1 MGGTRVTIDYDANGW
16 PTAVTHHPGLGDDV
30 LLATEHGTSSTTGQT
45 PEISGWGDGTAGA
58 AQAGR
63 AGSQAL
69 RTEFIRDVAGRLLQK
84 RTANHHY
91 HYRYDTVDQLLSATK
106 LQVQPDGSLQP
117 LHTTTFEYD
126 LVGNL
131 IAETAT
137 DAQTGQ
143 SHRLTHSHDP
153 LGNRTQT
160 VLPALAGPEGQ
171 AQMERAL
178 NYLHYGSGHLH
189 QINLSQRDTHAP
201 DAQAIHQL
209 ICDIERDNLHQE
221 ILRSQGKA
229 QTRFAYDPVG
239 RLTGAWSQSSSQVS
253 QPFGPKDPGA
263 PAWQQALEQL
273 AAPATSARSGH
284 AHGLLKAWRYDKV
297 GELRASRH
305 SLQGDSGHSY
315 DATGRILQTQHA
327 ALGSIRSPLPQAANE
342 SFGYDPA
349 GNIQDSA
356 TQQAVQSSTA
366 LSQRGYV
373 RDNLV
378 RVFEDKRYF
387 YDGHGRLIR
396 KLAGKHTDQGF
407 AWDEENNLTQVT
419 TTRRPGT
426 EHATTQTT
434 TFDYDAIGRRVAKH
448 DAFGTTVFI
457 WEGMRLIEERRGQS
471 VISYVYEPG
480 SYVPLARLDA
490 QGQATEQGGLG
501 ITQDVELKNTPE
513 TIATSAC
520 HISAGGKKYHQSQ
533 QPAANDAE
541 AQYWEALDTQTG
553 TAQKTGTEAKLC
565 DVYYFHTDQ
574 AGLPQELTNAQG
586 QLVWQANYKTWGSTV
601 SEEWEV
607 KSLANQPVH
616 TLDQGD
622 IPKAEEEKQQNLRF
636 QGQYLDRETGLHY
649 NTFRYYD
656 ADIGRFICPDPI
668 GLEGGINLGNYSPNP
683 LSWIDP
689 WGWQNRNSKN
699 AKGHNVLYEVT
710 DDGTPSGKKLKI
722 GKAKGEDLKADGT
735 NKRAAASARKAQK
748 AGYPNAGARVVEDLG
763 VTTTGKAE
771 RVEAKR
777 VRTLRNQGHEL
788 PLNKEKR
795 IMYKENSRPKGTKS
809 C

>member
-1 MGGTRVTIDYDANGW
+1 M
-16 PTAVTHHPGLGDDV
+16 
-30 LLATEHGTSSTTGQT
+30 
-45 PEISGWGDGTAGA
+45 
-58 AQAGR
+58 
-63 AGSQAL
+63 
-69 RTEFIRDVAGRLLQK
+69 
-84 RTANHHY
+84 
-91 HYRYDTVDQLLSATK
+91 
-106 LQVQPDGSLQP
+106 
-117 LHTTTFEYD
+117 
-126 LVGNL
+126 
-131 IAETAT
+131 
-137 DAQTGQ
+137 
-143 SHRLTHSHDP
+143 
-153 LGNRTQT
+153 
-160 VLPALAGPEGQ
+160 
-171 AQMERAL
+171 
-178 NYLHYGSGHLH
+178 
-189 QINLSQRDTHAP
+189 
-201 DAQAIHQL
+201 
-209 ICDIERDNLHQE
+209 
-221 ILRSQGKA
+221 
-229 QTRFAYDPVG
+229 
-239 RLTGAWSQSSSQVS
+239 
-253 QPFGPKDPGA
+253 
-263 PAWQQALEQL
+263 
-273 AAPATSARSGH
+273 
-284 AHGLLKAWRYDKV
+284 
-297 GELRASRH
+297 
-305 SLQGDSGHSY
+305 
-315 DATGRILQTQHA
+315 
-327 ALGSIRSPLPQAANE
+327 
-342 SFGYDPA
+342 
-349 GNIQDSA
+349 
-356 TQQAVQSSTA
+356 
-366 LSQRGYV
+366 

-607 KSLANQPVH
+607 KSLAGQQVH
-616 TLDQGD
+616 SLDQGD
-622 IPKAEEEKQQNLRF
+622 IPTQEDGKQQNLRF

-656 ADIGRFICPDPI
+656 ADIGRFISPDPI
-668 GLEGGINLGNYSPNP
+668 GLSGGLNLHQYAPNP
-683 LSWIDP
+683 ISWIDP
-689 WGWQNRNSKN
+689 WGWACIPNKVSGSAREARVGGKLDG
-699 AKGHNVLYEVT
+699 KFGKPNVLRERYLRDANGKIVRDPKTGEARRVDFVVKGKDGKGTSVEVT
-710 DDGTPSGKKLKI
+710 SKTADKRDQINKEGRIRAAGGTYVRDPKTKKLI
-722 GKAKGEDLKADGT
+722 EVRDT
-735 NKRAAASARKAQK
+735 SRII
-748 AGYPNAGARVVEDLG
+748 RVD
-763 VTTTGKAE
+763 
-771 RVEAKR
+771 
-777 VRTLRNQGHEL
+777 
-788 PLNKEKR
+788 
-795 IMYKENSRPKGTKS
+795 
-809 C
+809 

>member
-1 MGGTRVTIDYDANGW
+1 M
-16 PTAVTHHPGLGDDV
+16 
-30 LLATEHGTSSTTGQT
+30 
-45 PEISGWGDGTAGA
+45 
-58 AQAGR
+58 
-63 AGSQAL
+63 
-69 RTEFIRDVAGRLLQK
+69 
-84 RTANHHY
+84 
-91 HYRYDTVDQLLSATK
+91 
-106 LQVQPDGSLQP
+106 
-117 LHTTTFEYD
+117 
-126 LVGNL
+126 
-131 IAETAT
+131 
-137 DAQTGQ
+137 
-143 SHRLTHSHDP
+143 
-153 LGNRTQT
+153 
-160 VLPALAGPEGQ
+160 
-171 AQMERAL
+171 
-178 NYLHYGSGHLH
+178 
-189 QINLSQRDTHAP
+189 
-201 DAQAIHQL
+201 
-209 ICDIERDNLHQE
+209 
-221 ILRSQGKA
+221 
-229 QTRFAYDPVG
+229 
-239 RLTGAWSQSSSQVS
+239 
-253 QPFGPKDPGA
+253 
-263 PAWQQALEQL
+263 EQL

-356 TQQAVQSSTA
+356 TQQAVHSSTA

-607 KSLANQPVH
+607 KSLAGQQVH
-616 TLDQGD
+616 SLDQGD
-622 IPKAEEEKQQNLRF
+622 IPTQEDGKQQNLRF

-656 ADIGRFICPDPI
+656 ADIGRFISPDPI
-668 GLEGGINLGNYSPNP
+668 GLSGGLNLHQYAPNP
-683 LSWIDP
+683 ISWIDP
-689 WGWQNRNSKN
+689 WGWACIPNKVSGSAREARVGGKLDG
-699 AKGHNVLYEVT
+699 KFGKPNVLRERYLRDANGKIVRDPKTGEARRVDFVVKGKDGKGTSVEVT
-710 DDGTPSGKKLKI
+710 SKTADKRDQINKEGRIRAAGGTYVRDPKTKKLI
-722 GKAKGEDLKADGT
+722 EVRDT
-735 NKRAAASARKAQK
+735 SRII
-748 AGYPNAGARVVEDLG
+748 RVD
-763 VTTTGKAE
+763 
-771 RVEAKR
+771 
-777 VRTLRNQGHEL
+777 
-788 PLNKEKR
+788 
-795 IMYKENSRPKGTKS
+795 
-809 C
+809 

>member
-1 MGGTRVTIDYDANGW
+1 M
-16 PTAVTHHPGLGDDV
+16 
-30 LLATEHGTSSTTGQT
+30 
-45 PEISGWGDGTAGA
+45 
-58 AQAGR
+58 
-63 AGSQAL
+63 
-69 RTEFIRDVAGRLLQK
+69 
-84 RTANHHY
+84 
-91 HYRYDTVDQLLSATK
+91 
-106 LQVQPDGSLQP
+106 
-117 LHTTTFEYD
+117 
-126 LVGNL
+126 
-131 IAETAT
+131 
-137 DAQTGQ
+137 
-143 SHRLTHSHDP
+143 
-153 LGNRTQT
+153 
-160 VLPALAGPEGQ
+160 
-171 AQMERAL
+171 
-178 NYLHYGSGHLH
+178 
-189 QINLSQRDTHAP
+189 
-201 DAQAIHQL
+201 
-209 ICDIERDNLHQE
+209 
-221 ILRSQGKA
+221 
-229 QTRFAYDPVG
+229 
-239 RLTGAWSQSSSQVS
+239 
-253 QPFGPKDPGA
+253 
-263 PAWQQALEQL
+263 EQL

-349 GNIQDSA
+349 GNIQDST

-501 ITQDVELKNTPE
+501 TTQDAEPKNTPE

-541 AQYWEALDTQTG
+541 AQYWEALNAQSG
-553 TAQKTGTEAKLC
+553 TAQRTGTEAKLC

-574 AGLPQELTNAQG
+574 VGLPQELTNAQG

>member
-1 MGGTRVTIDYDANGW
+1 M
-16 PTAVTHHPGLGDDV
+16 
-30 LLATEHGTSSTTGQT
+30 
-45 PEISGWGDGTAGA
+45 
-58 AQAGR
+58 
-63 AGSQAL
+63 
-69 RTEFIRDVAGRLLQK
+69 
-84 RTANHHY
+84 
-91 HYRYDTVDQLLSATK
+91 
-106 LQVQPDGSLQP
+106 
-117 LHTTTFEYD
+117 
-126 LVGNL
+126 
-131 IAETAT
+131 
-137 DAQTGQ
+137 
-143 SHRLTHSHDP
+143 
-153 LGNRTQT
+153 
-160 VLPALAGPEGQ
+160 
-171 AQMERAL
+171 
-178 NYLHYGSGHLH
+178 
-189 QINLSQRDTHAP
+189 
-201 DAQAIHQL
+201 
-209 ICDIERDNLHQE
+209 
-221 ILRSQGKA
+221 
-229 QTRFAYDPVG
+229 
-239 RLTGAWSQSSSQVS
+239 
-253 QPFGPKDPGA
+253 
-263 PAWQQALEQL
+263 EQL

-284 AHGLLKAWRYDKV
+284 THGLLKAWRYDKV

-305 SLQGDSGHSY
+305 SLQGDKGHSY
-315 DATGRILQTQHA
+315 DATGRILQTQHG

-349 GNIQDSA
+349 GNIQDST

-533 QPAANDAE
+533 QPPANDAE

-607 KSLANQPVH
+607 KSLAGQQVH
-616 TLDQGD
+616 SLDQGD
-622 IPKAEEEKQQNLRF
+622 IPTQEDGKQQNLRF

-668 GLEGGINLGNYSPNP
+668 GLGGGINLGSYSPNP

-689 WGWQNRNSKN
+689 WGWACKSAFSGRRGTAKARHDLERNGYKVV
-699 AKGHNVLYEVT
+699 GEEVT
-710 DDGTPSGKKLKI
+710 MMVNGNRVRADLVAKDGHGNFHVFEVKHGSGGLTPNQTGAGVYNMKSPSNTLGGVGGGTIKSGQGTSGKFKVATGNKQKTAAI
-722 GKAKGEDLKADGT
+722 GKRGTERDATFHVLK
-735 NKRAAASARKAQK
+735 
-748 AGYPNAGARVVEDLG
+748 Y
-763 VTTTGKAE
+763 
-771 RVEAKR
+771 
-777 VRTLRNQGHEL
+777 
-788 PLNKEKR
+788 
-795 IMYKENSRPKGTKS
+795 
-809 C
+809 

>member
-1 MGGTRVTIDYDANGW
+1 M
-16 PTAVTHHPGLGDDV
+16 
-30 LLATEHGTSSTTGQT
+30 
-45 PEISGWGDGTAGA
+45 
-58 AQAGR
+58 
-63 AGSQAL
+63 
-69 RTEFIRDVAGRLLQK
+69 
-84 RTANHHY
+84 
-91 HYRYDTVDQLLSATK
+91 
-106 LQVQPDGSLQP
+106 
-117 LHTTTFEYD
+117 
-126 LVGNL
+126 
-131 IAETAT
+131 
-137 DAQTGQ
+137 
-143 SHRLTHSHDP
+143 
-153 LGNRTQT
+153 
-160 VLPALAGPEGQ
+160 
-171 AQMERAL
+171 
-178 NYLHYGSGHLH
+178 
-189 QINLSQRDTHAP
+189 
-201 DAQAIHQL
+201 
-209 ICDIERDNLHQE
+209 
-221 ILRSQGKA
+221 
-229 QTRFAYDPVG
+229 
-239 RLTGAWSQSSSQVS
+239 
-253 QPFGPKDPGA
+253 
-263 PAWQQALEQL
+263 EQL

-356 TQQAVQSSTA
+356 TQQAVHSSTA

-607 KSLANQPVH
+607 KSLAGQQVH
-616 TLDQGD
+616 SLDQGD
-622 IPKAEEEKQQNLRF
+622 IPTQEDGKQQNLRF

-656 ADIGRFICPDPI
+656 ADIGWFISPDPL
-668 GLEGGINLGNYSPNP
+668 GLEGGINLGSYSPNP
-683 LSWIDP
+683 ISWIDP
-689 WGWQNRNSKN
+689 WGWCVKTNAASGKAHGDLVTQTAQGKYGAGNVKSEVYIRPLDANGNPVNYRIRADNTIGAPNSKIPN
-699 AKGHNVLYEVT
+699 KILEAKGSANAPLTKNQAKGFPLIRKNGGIIEQ
-710 DDGTPSGKKLKI
+710 GSGK
-722 GKAKGEDLKADGT
+722 
-735 NKRAAASARKAQK
+735 NK
-748 AGYPNAGARVVEDLG
+748 
-763 VTTTGKAE
+763 VTTPIPPTP
-771 RVEAKR
+771 VQV
-777 VRTLRNQGHEL
+777 VR
-788 PLNKEKR
+788 PLD
-795 IMYKENSRPKGTKS
+795 IGYI
-809 C
+809 